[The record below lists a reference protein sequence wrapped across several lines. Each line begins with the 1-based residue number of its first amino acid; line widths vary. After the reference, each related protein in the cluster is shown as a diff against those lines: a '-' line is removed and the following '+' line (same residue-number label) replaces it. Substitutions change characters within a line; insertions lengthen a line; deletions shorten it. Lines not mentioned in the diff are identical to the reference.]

1 MCRSVWQTPQH
12 RTRSSTSP
20 ACGWGGARLRGSN
33 GAVSTGRGLDKTIAF
48 TRMHSLPAP
57 QRPGRVFGGRHNR
70 LANSPHMRLWLAAFV
85 VLLLG
90 ACAPSA
96 PAGLVEVHDERGF
109 TVRYPQNWTQV
120 RRDDAVWFVPAAAD
134 RIPDIAE
141 FIVVVTRASAGRL
154 DDPAIRRTVFELLPV
169 QGVSGFQQDA
179 RTTTEALWYKFE
191 VTGASGGQEWAS
203 VGVLVSGATRYHVVV
218 CAKPL
223 GKWRGGQNQCG
234 EGGGR
239 VQKCGLKQ

>member
-1 MCRSVWQTPQH
+1 
-12 RTRSSTSP
+12 
-20 ACGWGGARLRGSN
+20 
-33 GAVSTGRGLDKTIAF
+33 
-48 TRMHSLPAP
+48 MHSLPAP

-109 TVRYPQNWTQV
+109 TVRYPQRWTQV
-120 RRDDAVWFVPAAAD
+120 RRDDAVWFVPAGAD

-169 QGVSGFQQDA
+169 QGVSGFQQDT
-179 RTTTEALWYKFE
+179 RTTTETLWYKFE

-203 VGVLVSGATRYHVVV
+203 VGVLVSGAARYHVVV

-223 GKWRGGQNQCG
+223 LKWRDGQKQCDEVVRRFQPG
-234 EGGGR
+234 D
-239 VQKCGLKQ
+239 LNH